1 MNKYMLEDG
10 SPVYYEYDEVQDMLY
25 ITFNLEIGG
34 TYYEDIEGMDGV
46 MLRYDGDTEEVVG
59 ITVHNVKQ
67 KMLRMFIAD
76 ICSFITKPF
85 FKKESIT
92 KEKYTSYKQY
102 KTKEFTKN
110 EVKI

>member
-1 MNKYMLEDG
+1 
-10 SPVYYEYDEVQDMLY
+10 
-25 ITFNLEIGG
+25 
-34 TYYEDIEGMDGV
+34 MDGV

-76 ICSFITKPF
+76 ICSFITPH
-85 FKKESIT
+85 I
-92 KEKYTSYKQY
+92 QY